1 MRSTTKPAK
10 TRMRPG
16 SFPLPFV
23 IASAL
28 AMTSCASVPVVADPA
43 PAPQLDQP
51 AFVRE
56 DCAVTVA
63 KGGALADLETA
74 YRARGVDVE
83 ACNAKRSLAVQVHDA
98 EHELEAKAAAIR
110 TQRNGWFCRTVGW
123 GCPKAP

>member
-1 MRSTTKPAK
+1 MRSTTEPVL
-10 TRMRPG
+10 TP
-16 SFPLPFV
+16 PLRGLFLTACATV
-23 IASAL
+23 SAL
-28 AMTSCASVPVVADPA
+28 AMTSCASAPVVAEPA
-43 PAPQLDQP
+43 PAPQLEQP
-51 AFVRE
+51 AFTRE

-83 ACNAKRSLAVQVHDA
+83 ACNARRALAVQVHDA

-110 TQRNGWFCRTVGW
+110 TQRNGWFCRTFGW